1 MRSYHTFQTSPGQ
14 TGVIFSLI
22 LVLHNPRFD
31 RLLTGEGLQAALN
44 RDY

>member
-1 MRSYHTFQTSPGQ
+1 MKGRSGAPKDL
-14 TGVIFSLI
+14 VIGRI
-22 LVLHNPRFD
+22 E